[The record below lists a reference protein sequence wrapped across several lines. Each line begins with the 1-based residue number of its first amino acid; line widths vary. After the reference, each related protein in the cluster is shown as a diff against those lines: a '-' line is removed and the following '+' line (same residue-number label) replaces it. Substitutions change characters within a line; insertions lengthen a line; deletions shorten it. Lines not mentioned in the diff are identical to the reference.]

1 MKDEPQI
8 RVQGWAREDQAWSF
22 VFKKGDRSAS
32 IAIRGNEEGFEYE
45 LRDLTGGKEFE
56 GNLTTSCE
64 RDQECFE

>member
-32 IAIRGNEEGFEYE
+32 IAIGGNEQGFEYE
-45 LRDLTGGKEFE
+45 IRDLTGKVEE
-56 GNLTTSCE
+56 DHLKTSCQI
-64 RDQECFE
+64 DQECFE